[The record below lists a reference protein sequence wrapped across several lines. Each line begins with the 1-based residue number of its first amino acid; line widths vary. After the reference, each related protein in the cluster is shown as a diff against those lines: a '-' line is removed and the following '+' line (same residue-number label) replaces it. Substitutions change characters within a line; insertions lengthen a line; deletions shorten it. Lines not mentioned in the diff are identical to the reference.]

1 MPPPPPRKPAAPA
14 APASKP
20 AAAPKV
26 VAAPRAAPPKPVAK
40 PAPPAATN
48 VMTALV
54 PAKKPSDPFIGN
66 DSATMM
72 AEETFEEFEARMR
85 EHDAEPDTSGGADEE
100 ADQDQEDEPDEQDEQ
115 DELAEDEE
123 DDEPAPPQK
132 KGPRG
137 KPLDRFGVEW
147 DYVSHEGM
155 GFNDDEDEDAMT
167 FEKNGKTYFKPDW
180 GPLRPSK
187 WVEYWKTHFALEA
200 AMAND
205 DDDEYAAALKK
216 HGFRNRNHWKRVEHT
231 FLRHYGSDPEF
242 TNAALIARQEGT
254 RDAMRNAVK
263 PGMLDPIEGVSLQVY
278 ASIAA
283 QQLSVQGPAF
293 VKLLA
298 KHKLDEAKFA
308 RVAEGWQA
316 RMADASDPMAAAAI
330 ATEYGKAFA
339 GAGVG
344 QYGASAAAASE
355 SMGINDKVAGKNAKG
370 AAGGMSF
377 DKFVEVMT
385 AQSCWAQQG
394 KDANVMLKKV
404 FNMNAADWSNA
415 SAMWSQKLSTDVT
428 LVSQFGALQAKYTQ
442 KYMAGV
448 EDADGDLD
456 V

>member
-1 MPPPPPRKPAAPA
+1 MPPPPPPKKPAAPVL
-14 APASKP
+14 K
-20 AAAPKV
+20 AAAP
-26 VAAPRAAPPKPVAK
+26 AK
-40 PAPPAATN
+40 PAPKRPE
-48 VMTALV
+48 
-54 PAKKPSDPFIGN
+54 SFIGN
-66 DSATMM
+66 DSSTMM
-72 AEETFEEFEARMR
+72 TDETFAEFEARMK
-85 EHDAEPDTSGGADEE
+85 TEE
-100 ADQDQEDEPDEQDEQ
+100 ADRGSTNTTPALEVDEHDDGLPDELQDDQDEGD
-115 DELAEDEE
+115 DESMEDDSDDDAED
-123 DDEPAPPQK
+123 APPQK
-132 KGPRG
+132 KGPHG

-155 GFNDDEDEDAMT
+155 GFNDDDDEDAMS
-167 FEKNGKTYFKPDW
+167 FEKNGKTYVKPDW

-187 WVEYWKTHFALEA
+187 WVEYWKTNFALEA

-216 HGFRNRNHWKRVEHT
+216 HGFRNRNHWKRVQHT

-242 TNAALIARQEGT
+242 TDAALVARQEGT
-254 RDAMRNAVK
+254 RDAMRSAVK

-278 ASIAA
+278 AGIAA
-283 QQLSVQGPAF
+283 QQMSVQGAAF

-308 RVAEGWQA
+308 RVSEGWLA
-316 RMADASDPMAAAAI
+316 RMSDQSDPMASAAI

-339 GAGVG
+339 GGGVG
-344 QYGASAAAASE
+344 QYGASAAEASG

-370 AAGGMSF
+370 AAGSMSF
-377 DKFVEVMT
+377 DKYVEVMT

-404 FNMNAADWSNA
+404 FNLNAVDWSNA
-415 SAMWSQKLSTDVT
+415 SAFWAQKMSTDIKLMT
-428 LVSQFGALQAKYTQ
+428 EQFPVLQAKYTA

-448 EDADGDLD
+448 EDPDADLD

>member
-1 MPPPPPRKPAAPA
+1 MPPPPPRKPAAVPA
-14 APASKP
+14 KTDV
-20 AAAPKV
+20 K
-26 VAAPRAAPPKPVAK
+26 
-40 PAPPAATN
+40 
-48 VMTALV
+48 TALT
-54 PAKKPSDPFIGN
+54 PAKKPGERFIGN

-72 AEETFEEFEARMR
+72 SDETFEEFEARMR
-85 EHDAEPDTSGGADEE
+85 AEQE
-100 ADQDQEDEPDEQDEQ
+100 ADGFSDDEQDLDDEAAGDEEQDEQ
-115 DELAEDEE
+115 DEAPQDEEEEE
-123 DDEPAPPQK
+123 DDAPPQK
-132 KGPRG
+132 KGPGGR
-137 KPLDRFGVEW
+137 PLDRFGVEW

-155 GFNDDEDEDAMT
+155 GFNDEDDEDAMT

-187 WVEYWKTHFALEA
+187 WVDYWKTHFALEA

-205 DDDEYAAALKK
+205 DDAEYQAALEQ

-231 FLRHYGSDPEF
+231 FLRHYGNDPEF

-254 RDAMRNAVK
+254 RDAMRKAVK
-263 PGMLDPIEGVSLQVY
+263 PGMMDPIEGVSLQTY
-278 ASIAA
+278 AGLAA
-283 QQLSVQGPAF
+283 QQMSVQGAAW

-316 RMADASDPMAAAAI
+316 RMADGSDPMAAAAI

-370 AAGGMSF
+370 GAGGMTF
-377 DKFVEVMT
+377 EKFVEVMT

-404 FNMNAADWSNA
+404 FGMTAVDWSNA
-415 SAMWSQKLSTDVT
+415 SAMWSQKLSSDVS

-448 EDADGDLD
+448 EDPDADLD